1 MRAEADGSLKTAEPG
16 LQPPV
21 RREGQKQTNPG
32 PKGRQKTMRIVLIE
46 DDMVLGAAV
55 RDQIAAEGHSV
66 DWVQRLDAASDAM
79 AGASFDLVLLD
90 LMLPDGRGMP
100 FLRRLRARGDVTP
113 VIILTALD
121 QISDR
126 IEGLNAG
133 ADDYLVKPFDLAEL
147 SARIGSVARRYAGN
161 PNPIVTHGPL
171 EIDLAARSIHRH
183 GRPVTLTAREWALF
197 EAFLSRP
204 GQLLSKATL
213 EDKLYAFGAEIESNT
228 IEVHVSRLRK
238 KLGAE
243 VIETE
248 RGLGYRLGRA

>member
-1 MRAEADGSLKTAEPG
+1 MRPETDGSLKTLD
-16 LQPPV
+16 LQLQLCV
-21 RREGQKQTNPG
+21 RGQGQNGTTTGHRGGKN
-32 PKGRQKTMRIVLIE
+32 TMRILLIE

-55 RDQIAAEGHSV
+55 HDQIRADGHSV
-66 DWVQRLDAASDAM
+66 DWVQRLDAAGDAM
-79 AGASFDLVLLD
+79 AGAGYDLLLLD
-90 LMLPDGRGMP
+90 LMLPDGLGLP
-100 FLRRLRARGDVTP
+100 FLRRLRAKGDVTP

-126 IEGLNAG
+126 IDGLNAG

-147 SARIGSVARRYAGN
+147 SARIGAVARRYAGN
-161 PNPIVTHGPL
+161 PNPIVTHGAL
-171 EIDLAARSIHRH
+171 EIDLAARSIHRD

-204 GQLLSKATL
+204 GQLLSKAQL

>member
-1 MRAEADGSLKTAEPG
+1 
-16 LQPPV
+16 
-21 RREGQKQTNPG
+21 
-32 PKGRQKTMRIVLIE
+32 MRILLTE
-46 DDMVLGAAV
+46 DDAVLGTAV
-55 RDQIAAEGHSV
+55 RDQIVADGQSV
-66 DWVQRLDAASDAM
+66 DWVTRLDAADDAVK
-79 AGASFDLVLLD
+79 STCYDLILLD
-90 LMLPDGRGMP
+90 LMLPDGRGIG
-100 FLRRLRARGDVTP
+100 FLKALRARGDVTP

-147 SARIGSVARRYAGN
+147 SARIGSVARRYSGN

-171 EIDLAARSIHRH
+171 EINLAARRIQRD
-183 GRPVTLTAREWALF
+183 GKPIPLTAREWALF

-204 GQLLSKATL
+204 GQLLSKTQL
-213 EDKLYAFGAEIESNT
+213 EEKLYAFGAEVESNT

-238 KLGAE
+238 KLGGG

-248 RGLGYRLGRA
+248 RGMGYRLGNP